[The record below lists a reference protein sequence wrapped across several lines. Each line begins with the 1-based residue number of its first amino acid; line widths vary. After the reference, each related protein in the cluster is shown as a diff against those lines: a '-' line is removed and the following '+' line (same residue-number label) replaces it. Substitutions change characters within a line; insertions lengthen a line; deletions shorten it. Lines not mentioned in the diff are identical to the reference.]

1 MTISPLTRLLCEAV
15 LTDNTADA
23 RFLADRLLS
32 APDEP
37 EPVMLWTPC
46 GYVPAPDNDNRR
58 SRSAS

>member
-1 MTISPLTRLLCEAV
+1 MTLSPMMLLLCEAV

-37 EPVMLWTPC
+37 LRLWTPS
-46 GYVPAPDNDNRR
+46 GFIPAPDNDNRQ